1 MEWWILIITIKKGRD
16 RGASIVFS
24 DVREGDKSIASC
36 IISVYRVGVRWGG
49 WGMLGKVKTL
59 GDGVGEEETLKWKAS
74 GRT

>member
-49 WGMLGKVKTL
+49 G
-59 GDGVGEEETLKWKAS
+59 GECLERLKLWVMGLEKKKH
-74 GRT
+74 